1 MYKYIEQGS
10 YGGCLASERII
21 CMEYYAKSKK
31 VQFTSERINEIK
43 KNMKNIEECKGRRN
57 ERLGTSGEVLIE
69 TSWNVKE
76 KECSQYQFSEEVL
89 IETSWNVKY

>member
-1 MYKYIEQGS
+1 LYKYIEQGS

-43 KNMKNIEECKGRRN
+43 KNIERQLTYIGIGQVHRMGHN
-57 ERLGTSGEVLIE
+57 FYLSGEIQNYTLGWYSYKACLPSMKV
-69 TSWNVKE
+69 TNRE
-76 KECSQYQFSEEVL
+76 KED
-89 IETSWNVKY
+89 